1 MKGLALSAKEQSRLQ
16 VLNAVIA
23 GQWSMAEAA
32 QVMGVSV
39 RHGWRLIAA
48 YRKDGAASLAHKNR
62 GRKPSNATPVET
74 QRKVASLAQQKY
86 KRINHTLLN
95 GAVGQTRRSGVVSAN
110 SETHPGED
118 WTTQSKTSSSS
129 SAKNSQ
135 VADASSGNDVSI
147 GRQL

>member
-23 GQWSMAEAA
+23 GQWSIAEAA

-86 KRINHTLLN
+86 KRINHTLLTELLAKRE
-95 GAVGQTRRSGVVSAN
+95 GVELSRPTVRRILVKTGLPSPRRRRPHRHRTRR
-110 SETHPGED
+110 
-118 WTTQSKTSSSS
+118 
-129 SAKNSQ
+129 
-135 VADASSGNDVSI
+135 
-147 GRQL
+147 